1 MFVLGSS
8 GKNLL
13 VKSIATLAMLTA
25 LGGVAH
31 ADDKKATP
39 PSKPAAKAATPA
51 PKAGGAGGAAAASKG
66 PTTASKGPTTAS
78 KGPTT
83 GGATTASRTPITTAT
98 PRTTTVA
105 PAKTTGLSTGTGRT
119 TPTSTSRTAPTASRI
134 PAGNRVVTTPG
145 GHEVRM
151 RADGRAAEIHTK
163 NGMDIHHGLD
173 GHRSVMM
180 ERRDGSRVYAERGGR
195 GYVEHPFRY
204 GNREF
209 GRRSYYYNGRAY
221 DRYYG
226 RYSYRGGYLNYYTP
240 GFYYRPAFYGWAYNP
255 WIAPVPW
262 AWGWGG
268 SPWFGFYGGYFAPYP
283 VYASASLW
291 LTDYLI
297 STSLTAAY
305 QAQVAAAAS
314 ASALPPDADPLTPEV
329 KNLISAEVQRQIA
342 LENAEAQTAQAGPP
356 DPASSSIQRM
366 MTDGVQHIF
375 VVGSSLDVVDATGRE
390 CAVSQGDAIQLAG
403 PPPPDA
409 TAATLVVLSSKGGPE
424 CRRNS
429 SIMVQFADLQEMQNH
444 MRETID
450 NGMADLQAKKVSPI
464 PQAAA
469 APVTQAS
476 FVTAAPP
483 PDPNAATEI
492 NQQMQEADQ
501 AEKDALGQAQQNASA
516 APPPPI
522 AAPAAPPV
530 ELKLG
535 LTIDEVTASN
545 GVPTKIVDLGAKK
558 IYYYKD
564 MKVTFKDGKVVDI
577 N

>member
-1 MFVLGSS
+1 MFVRGS

-13 VKSIATLAMLTA
+13 VKSIAALAMLA
-25 LGGVAH
+25 MLGGVAR
-31 ADDKKATP
+31 ADDKKPTP
-39 PSKPAAKAATPA
+39 PPAKPAAKSAAPA
-51 PKAGGAGGAAAASKG
+51 SKAGGAGGAA
-66 PTTASKGPTTAS
+66 ASKGPTTAS

-83 GGATTASRTPITTAT
+83 GGAAGATTASRTGVTTT
-98 PRTTTVA
+98 SPRTTTAA
-105 PAKTTGLSTGTGRT
+105 PAKTAGLGTT
-119 TPTSTSRTAPTASRI
+119 TSRTTTSTTTVPTTSRL
-134 PAGNRVVTTPG
+134 PAGSRVVTTPG
-145 GHEVRM
+145 GQQVRL
-151 RADGRAAEIHTK
+151 RSNGRPAEIHTK
-163 NGMDIHHGLD
+163 NGSVIHEGLN

-226 RYSYRGGYLNYYTP
+226 RYYYRGGYLNYYTP
-240 GFYYRPAFYGWAYNP
+240 GFYYGPAFYGWAYNP
-255 WIAPVPW
+255 WIAPVSW

-305 QAQVAAAAS
+305 QAQLAAAAS
-314 ASALPPDADPLTPEV
+314 AGPLPPDADPLTPEV

-342 LENAEAQTAQAGPP
+342 LENAEAQSAQAGPA

-366 MTDGVQHIF
+366 MTDGVQHVF

-429 SIMVQFADLQEMQNH
+429 TIMVQFADLQEMQNH

-450 NGMADLQAKKVSPI
+450 DGMADLKAKKVRPI

-469 APVTQAS
+469 VPVTQAS

-492 NQQMQEADQ
+492 NQQMQDADQ
-501 AEKDALGQAQQNASA
+501 AEKDALSQAQQTASA

-535 LTIDEVTASN
+535 LTIDEVTAAN

>member
-1 MFVLGSS
+1 MFVLGYS
-8 GKNLL
+8 KNLL
-13 VKSIATLAMLTA
+13 VNSVATLAMLA
-25 LGGVAH
+25 MLGGGAH
-31 ADDKKATP
+31 ADDKKTP
-39 PSKPAAKAATPA
+39 APPAKPAAKPAAPA
-51 PKAGGAGGAAAASKG
+51 PKAGGAGGAASK
-66 PTTASKGPTTAS
+66 APTTAS

-83 GGATTASRTPITTAT
+83 GGAAGATTASRTPITTAS
-98 PRTTTVA
+98 PRTATPA
-105 PAKTTGLSTGTGRT
+105 PAKTASSTGTSRT
-119 TPTSTSRTAPTASRI
+119 TTSTTTVPATSKL
-134 PAGNRVVTTPG
+134 PAGNRLVTTPG
-145 GHEVRM
+145 GQQVRL
-151 RADGRAAEIHTK
+151 RSNGRPAEIHTK
-163 NGMDIHHGLD
+163 NGSVIHEGLN

-180 ERRDGSRVYAERGGR
+180 EHRDGSRVYAERGGR

-204 GNREF
+204 GNREY

-240 GFYYRPAFYGWAYNP
+240 GFYYGPAFYGWAYNP

-314 ASALPPDADPLTPEV
+314 ANALPPDADPLTPEV

-342 LENAEAQTAQAGPP
+342 LENAEAQSAQAGPP

-375 VVGSSLDVVDATGRE
+375 VVGRDLDVVDATGKE

-409 TAATLVVLSSKGGPE
+409 TGATLVVLSSKGGPE

-429 SIMVQFADLQEMQNH
+429 TIMVQFADLQEMQNH

-450 NGMADLQAKKVSPI
+450 DGMADLKAKKVSPI
-464 PQAAA
+464 PQSAA

-483 PDPNAATEI
+483 ADPNAATEI

-501 AEKDALGQAQQNASA
+501 AEKDAMGQAQQTASA
-516 APPPPI
+516 APTPI

-535 LTIDEVTASN
+535 LTIDEVTAAN
-545 GVPTKIVDLGAKK
+545 GAPTKIVDLGAKK

>member
-1 MFVLGSS
+1 MFVRGY
-8 GKNLL
+8 GKKRLA
-13 VKSIATLAMLTA
+13 KSIAALAMLAMVHT
-25 LGGVAH
+25 VAQ
-31 ADDKKATP
+31 AYDAAP
-39 PSKPAAKAATPA
+39 PSKTPAKVPAKAPAAAPAKAAPA
-51 PKAGGAGGAAAASKG
+51 GPKTGGAGGAATGHPSG
-66 PTTASKGPTTAS
+66 TPAS

-83 GGATTASRTPITTAT
+83 GGATTASRTPITTTT
-98 PRTTTVA
+98 PRPTTTAA
-105 PAKTTGLSTGTGRT
+105 PAKTNTGLGTT
-119 TPTSTSRTAPTASRI
+119 TSRTTTTGPSATRL

-145 GHEVRM
+145 GHVVQM
-151 RADGRAAEIHTK
+151 RSNGRPAEIRTK
-163 NGMDIHHGLD
+163 NGTVIHEGLN

-291 LTDYLI
+291 LADYLI

-342 LENAEAQTAQAGPP
+342 LENAEAQSAQAGPP

-375 VVGSSLDVVDATGRE
+375 VVGRDLDVVDAAGRE

-409 TAATLVVLSSKGGPE
+409 AAATLVVLSSKGGPE

-429 SIMVQFADLQEMQNH
+429 TIMVQFADLQEMQNH

-450 NGMADLQAKKVSPI
+450 DGMADLQAKKVSPI

-469 APVTQAS
+469 GPVVQAS
-476 FVTAAPP
+476 FVKEAPP

-501 AEKDALGQAQQNASA
+501 AEKDAVGQAQQNASA

-535 LTIDEVTASN
+535 LTIDEVTAAN

>member
-1 MFVLGSS
+1 MCVLGL
-8 GKNLL
+8 GKNVL
-13 VKSIATLAMLTA
+13 VKSVAALAMLA
-25 LGGVAH
+25 MLGGAAH
-31 ADDKKATP
+31 ADDKKTTP
-39 PSKPAAKAATPA
+39 PPKTPAFKPA
-51 PKAGGAGGAAAASKG
+51 PKTGGAGGATAGHPAGAPASR
-66 PTTASKGPTTAS
+66 
-78 KGPTT
+78 GPTT
-83 GGATTASRTPITTAT
+83 GGGTTASHTPITTTT

-105 PAKTTGLSTGTGRT
+105 PTKAAGFGTG
-119 TPTSTSRTAPTASRI
+119 TSRTTTTVPAVNRL
-134 PAGNRVVTTPG
+134 PAGNRLVTTSG

-151 RADGRAAEIHTK
+151 RSNGRPAEIRTK
-163 NGMDIHHGLD
+163 NGMDIRHGLN
-173 GHRSVMM
+173 GNRSVMM

-195 GYVEHPFRY
+195 GYVEHSFRY

-209 GRRSYYYNGRAY
+209 ASRSYYYNGRAY
-221 DRYYG
+221 NRYYG
-226 RYSYRGGYLNYYTP
+226 RYYYRGAYVNYYTP
-240 GFYYRPAFYGWAYNP
+240 GFYFRPAFYGWAYNP
-255 WIAPVPW
+255 WLAPVPW

-297 STSLTAAY
+297 STSLTAEY
-305 QAQVAAAAS
+305 QAQMAAAAGPGP
-314 ASALPPDADPLTPEV
+314 LPPDADPLTPEV
-329 KNLISAEVQRQIA
+329 KNLIAAEVQRQIA
-342 LENAEAQTAQAGPP
+342 LENAEAQSAQAGPA

-366 MTDGVQHIF
+366 MTDGVQHVF
-375 VVGSSLDVVDATGRE
+375 VVGRDLDVVDATGRE

-409 TAATLVVLSSKGGPE
+409 TAATLVVLSAKGGPE

-429 SIMVQFADLQEMQNH
+429 TIMVQFADLQEMQNH

-450 NGMADLQAKKVSPI
+450 DGMADLQAKKVSPI

-501 AEKDALGQAQQNASA
+501 AEKEALNQPQQDAAA

-535 LTIDEVTASN
+535 LTIDEVTAAN

-558 IYYYKD
+558 IYFYKD